1 MVIRSPYPDIPIPEQ
16 DILTYLFGSGTT
28 LSDDPLWIN
37 AADTSKY
44 LSPRTALQWIKRLG
58 VGLDKLG
65 VKRGEVVMIVT
76 PNHIF
81 VPVAYLGI
89 AGNGRIYSGANPV
102 YTADEMSYQMQ
113 NTGARAVLVYPT
125 LLETARKASKEAGL
139 PEDRLFIFS
148 DTEHKPVEGI
158 KDWRSMLGSTEEASN
173 YNWPRLSPSESRKTI
188 ATINYSSG
196 TTGVPKGV
204 MITHSNLIANTEQ
217 GNFIKNVENPE
228 FKRTGTYEHS
238 KRQRW
243 IGFLPLYHAFGQQSS
258 ILMASRLS
266 VPVYIMTK
274 FVFEDFLRTI
284 QTHKITNINLAP
296 PILVMMSKNPA
307 TANYDLS
314 SIKQIFSGAA
324 PLSKSLQNECRS
336 RFNLC
341 IGQGWGMTEMV
352 CGGLVVP
359 EGIEDSTG
367 SVGTLMPNNEVKM
380 CDESGKEVATGERG
394 EILLRGP
401 SVCLGYWKNEK
412 ATRETILE
420 GGWLRTG
427 DVAVS
432 DDRAWFWIVDRL
444 KELIKVSGLQVAPAE
459 LEAVLLTHPAVADAG
474 VVGVQDSFDA
484 QERPRAYVLL
494 KSKGAVQ
501 AEEIQEWIKS
511 KVAKHKYLTGGVVFV
526 DEVPKSAAGKIQRKI
541 LREWAKNDTQQGR
554 PKL

>member
-1 MVIRSPYPDIPIPEQ
+1 MQSLDLPPFFVFPYRAVFACSKSHFVRYMSFASVRPPQ
-16 DILTYLFGSGTT
+16 ILYLKSLTHHAIV
-28 LSDDPLWIN
+28 WI
-37 AADTSKY
+37 
-44 LSPRTALQWIKRLG
+44 LI
-58 VGLDKLG
+58 GLIG
-65 VKRGEVVMIVT
+65 
-76 PNHIF
+76 
-81 VPVAYLGI
+81 AYD
-89 AGNGRIYSGANPV
+89 SM
-102 YTADEMSYQMQ
+102 TEMSYQMQ

-444 KELIKVSGLQVAPAE
+444 KVGHWPQPSSPHKLRLYSLVASGTYQSLRP
-459 LEAVLLTHPAVADAG
+459 P
-474 VVGVQDSFDA
+474 S
-484 QERPRAYVLL
+484 RPRR
-494 KSKGAVQ
+494 
-501 AEEIQEWIKS
+501 
-511 KVAKHKYLTGGVVFV
+511 T
-526 DEVPKSAAGKIQRKI
+526 
-541 LREWAKNDTQQGR
+541 
-554 PKL
+554 